1 MQLEAFLTTHKKIIS
16 GELFQFHD
24 EKEKCSACGNRISS
38 NFDHDH
44 QLKSEFSIHRLFE
57 FIEFQRS
64 CPTARMATFYD
75 DFGKKILPLLRTFN
89 CLFRFFPLF
98 IQKE

>member
-24 EKEKCSACGNRISS
+24 GKEKCSACGNRISS

-89 CLFRFFPLF
+89 C
-98 IQKE
+98 